1 MSRRVSYFFEH
12 RVGNFH
18 YGPGHPMKPHRMTL
32 THNLVVNYGLW
43 RQMKVFRPR
52 AATKDELLQFHAD
65 DYVDFLLR
73 VTPDNAHQFAH
84 QFARFNVG
92 DDCPIFDGLGNFCSL
107 YAGGSIEG
115 ARKLNSGDFDICIN
129 WSGGLHHAKKFEASG
144 FCFVN
149 DINLAII
156 ELLRYIEQMKPS
168 PDPLTPETIPFTPCP
183 LSLSLS
189 LSSSYSSYSYSF
201 FLPALQFSIFNSSS
215 FFSLLLFGAGTIPV
229 FCILILMFTME
240 TVFRRPFIPRTG
252 YSPSPFTSSVTISSR
267 ELGISVRSGSKA
279 AR

>member
-1 MSRRVSYFFEH
+1 MSRRVAYFFEH

-18 YGPGHPMKPHRMTL
+18 YGPGHPMKPHRLTL

-43 RQMKVFRPR
+43 KHMKVFRPR
-52 AATKDELLQFHAD
+52 PATKDELQQFHAD

-92 DDCPIFDGLGNFCSL
+92 DDCPVFDGLGNFCSL

-115 ARKLNSGDFDICIN
+115 ARKLNTGDFDICVN

-156 ELLRYIEQMKPS
+156 ELLRSEVS
-168 PDPLTPETIPFTPCP
+168 PFLNENCSQEEIF
-183 LSLSLS
+183 SLS
-189 LSSSYSSYSYSF
+189 
-201 FLPALQFSIFNSSS
+201 
-215 FFSLLLFGAGTIPV
+215 
-229 FCILILMFTME
+229 
-240 TVFRRPFIPRTG
+240 
-252 YSPSPFTSSVTISSR
+252 R
-267 ELGISVRSGSKA
+267 E
-279 AR
+279 